1 MIPPPLKVSIKAS
14 IAYLSTNEMHDMNCD
29 TFMITREMMI
39 RNQGQEYYDN
49 LVGDLTC
56 TVEQAKKILKV
67 I

>member
-1 MIPPPLKVSIKAS
+1 
-14 IAYLSTNEMHDMNCD
+14 
-29 TFMITREMMI
+29 MITREMMI